1 MVNKLKNLKRRKEE
15 KEEKQIQ
22 MMVLG
27 VLCRMLHNFHFQPRL
42 EDVSDLKIECVGL
55 SVI

>member
-1 MVNKLKNLKRRKEE
+1 
-15 KEEKQIQ
+15 

-27 VLCRMLHNFHFQPRL
+27 VLCRMLRYFHFQPHL